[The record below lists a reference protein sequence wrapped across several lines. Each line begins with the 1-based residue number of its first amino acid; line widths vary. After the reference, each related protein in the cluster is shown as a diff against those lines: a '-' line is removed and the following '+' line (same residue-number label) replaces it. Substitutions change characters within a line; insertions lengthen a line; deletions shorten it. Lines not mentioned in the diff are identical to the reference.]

1 MRTAILL
8 MSLLFAFTACS
19 KDEDSQDPT
28 IDYPNSKV
36 YTSTNGTML
45 VLHSAEWYLTKA
57 SNGGGDVHLKISGL
71 TNGDRLTIQIHGDG
85 LISDDNLE
93 MDTNKSFNKDIIISF
108 FATSLPTGE
117 FEKST
122 TLKVY
127 RGSDVLTVDLK
138 SGKLKF

>member
-1 MRTAILL
+1 
-8 MSLLFAFTACS
+8 MSILFAFTACS

-36 YTSTNGTML
+36 YTSANGTML
-45 VLHSAEWYLTKA
+45 VLHSAEWYLTKT
-57 SNGGGDVHLKISGL
+57 SNGGGNVCLKIAGL
-71 TNGDRLTIQIHGDG
+71 TNADKVTIENYGDG
-85 LISDDNLE
+85 VIDNVDVEL
-93 MDTNKSFNKDIIISF
+93 DSKKSFTKDTVICF
-108 FATSLPTGE
+108 FATTLPSGE

-122 TLKVY
+122 TIKVS